1 MNTTSSATSI
11 DASTDATPVRS
22 GPPTAIVLIGHGSR
36 DPLWRVPI
44 ETLAQ
49 RVSQRSPDMAVSCAY
64 LEWATPDVQQAVEAL
79 VSQGHAHIRL
89 MPLFFGMGKH
99 AREDMPELVKALRDQ
114 HPGLELHVMPSAG
127 EQSEVLDL
135 LASLALK
142 AL

>member
-1 MNTTSSATSI
+1 MNTTTTASGASAVTST
-11 DASTDATPVRS
+11 S
-22 GPPTAIVLIGHGSR
+22 PTAIVLIGHGSR
-36 DPLWRVPI
+36 DPLWRVPM

-64 LEWATPDVQQAVEAL
+64 LEWATPDVKQAVEAL

-99 AREDMPELVKALRDQ
+99 AREDMPALVQALREQ

-127 EQSEVLDL
+127 ELPEVLDL
-135 LASLALK
+135 LAGLALQ
-142 AL
+142 AG